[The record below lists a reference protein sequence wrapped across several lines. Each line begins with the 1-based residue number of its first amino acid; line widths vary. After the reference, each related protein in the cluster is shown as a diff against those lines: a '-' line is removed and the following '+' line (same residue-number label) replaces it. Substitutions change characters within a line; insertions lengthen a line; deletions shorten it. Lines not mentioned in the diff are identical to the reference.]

1 LPVDGFEAYPP
12 WLRAART
19 AWRGKKERGIDETIL
34 AYKDDHNTHQAHALE
49 CGSSSYEFVRELG
62 LVVAIVDFLVRIARE
77 ETHVEKVELIGSCG
91 REGELGPR

>member
-1 LPVDGFEAYPP
+1 LVALRLTLLGFV
-12 WLRAART
+12 LLVLHGGAR
-19 AWRGKKERGIDETIL
+19 KKEGLMRLYWHTRTTII
-34 AYKDDHNTHQAHALE
+34 THQAHALE

-91 REGELGPR
+91 REGELWPR